1 MKLVDVIVRQEDGT
15 WSAWSPTAPG
25 FYASDERYQELGKL
39 VHSGTRL
46 YFEGED
52 VQVLQH
58 MERVLGDDL
67 VLRIA
72 YDAHQGDRVQVAE
85 RMQRAQ
91 WVPEQAE
98 RMREEPRNDLGEHVV
113 VCAVP
118 TDTLGFLIRQLAEG
132 DSLHVAVA
140 LADEHVLSFYLTNA
154 PAHGGPSLADFG
166 LSEDSTVADLVKVL
180 PIRGGEP
187 DETRTTLLVA

>member
-1 MKLVDVIVRQEDGT
+1 
-15 WSAWSPTAPG
+15 
-25 FYASDERYQELGKL
+25 
-39 VHSGTRL
+39 
-46 YFEGED
+46 
-52 VQVLQH
+52 
-58 MERVLGDDL
+58 MERVFGDEL
-67 VLRIA
+67 VLRVA
-72 YDAHQGDRVQVAE
+72 YDTHRKDRVQVAE

-118 TDTLGFLIRQLAEG
+118 ADTLGFLIRQLAKG

-140 LADEHVLSFYLTNA
+140 VADETALSFYLTNA

-166 LSEDSTVADLVKVL
+166 LSKDSTVADLVKAL
-180 PIRGGEP
+180 PIQGGKP
-187 DETRTTLLVA
+187 DATRTTLLVA